1 MPQDHA
7 IGPLSLERE
16 DITMA
21 DKGDL
26 GWRVMAGVAAFAGG
40 WVAKKAITLAW
51 KKTTGKEP
59 PINPESPEVAL
70 AEALGWAV
78 VVGVGSEVAK
88 LLATRAAAKR
98 WEKGT
103 GELPSSLRGEL

>member
-1 MPQDHA
+1 MKQ
-7 IGPLSLERE
+7 E

-40 WVAKKAITLAW
+40 WAAKKAITLAW

-78 VVGVGSEVAK
+78 VIGVGSEVAK
-88 LLATRAAAKR
+88 LLATRAAARR

-103 GELPSSLRGEL
+103 GELPAALRSES